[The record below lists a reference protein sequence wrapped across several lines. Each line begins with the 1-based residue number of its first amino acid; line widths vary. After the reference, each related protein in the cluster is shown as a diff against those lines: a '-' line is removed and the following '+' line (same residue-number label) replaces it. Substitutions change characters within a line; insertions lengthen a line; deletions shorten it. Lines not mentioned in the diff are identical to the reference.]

1 MSDVAELFR
10 RDPLKL
16 TTEDLDT
23 IIASL
28 RQART
33 QFTLAGKT
41 EPKPKATK
49 QAKTPLGSLDLSE
62 LGL

>member
-1 MSDVAELFR
+1 MSDIAELFR

-41 EPKPKATK
+41 EAKAKPAKA
-49 QAKTPLGSLDLSE
+49 AKTPLGTLDLSS

>member
-16 TTEDLDT
+16 TTEDLNT

-33 QFTLAGKT
+33 QFTLAGKA
-41 EPKPKATK
+41 EAKAKPAK
-49 QAKTPLGSLDLSE
+49 QAKTPLGTLDLSA